1 MTSLEMQGILITL
14 FTVNPDYKDTVL
26 KCIDLEI
33 DNKNWVVSQ
42 VNQNLY
48 TENRFVND
56 FITQIKLSPQPKCE
70 IKKIFTTV
78 LTKLKE

>member
-42 VNQNLY
+42 VN
-48 TENRFVND
+48 
-56 FITQIKLSPQPKCE
+56 
-70 IKKIFTTV
+70 
-78 LTKLKE
+78 